1 MADCPS
7 LTTLFL
13 PLEITIIII
22 IIIIANII
30 VTVIFIFIGVEQ
42 IFEILAEFTSIS
54 VLNRRQTLQ
63 LLLWFKIG
71 MIWSPHS
78 KIFNRCYTTGS
89 HFNNFSISEII
100 LIFALWF
107 SSISNSNSKI
117 VNRKVKPNDQKQ
129 RVASRNQE
137 FWLTKI
143 LVFLQTLPA
152 FDFRDEKYFL
162 NSQSSVQTLNKQSSF
177 SSSSFAC
184 SFQSSQDLSW
194 QNVKK
199 FWNRYFYSFT
209 NCLFK

>member
-13 PLEITIIII
+13 PYEITIIII

-42 IFEILAEFTSIS
+42 IFETLAEFTRIS

-63 LLLWFKIG
+63 LLLWFKIR

-117 VNRKVKPNDQKQ
+117 VNRKVKPSDQKQ

-143 LVFLQTLPA
+143 VVFLQTLPA
-152 FDFRDEKYFL
+152 FDFRDKKYFL
-162 NSQSSVQTLNKQSSF
+162 NSQSSVQTLNKHCSQFAWGPKISF
-177 SSSSFAC
+177 MGTQFR
-184 SFQSSQDLSW
+184 
-194 QNVKK
+194 VKWGHSTAEMGSK
-199 FWNRYFYSFT
+199 
-209 NCLFK
+209 KM